1 MKAFDLLGMCLRNL
15 ARRKFRTFLTV
26 TGVVI
31 GTSAIVVMIS
41 LGVGIAEAQDA
52 MFEGFGDLTI
62 INVYSQGSSTES
74 ALDDT
79 AVDSISA
86 MSGVVVAT
94 PFMQYQPDNGYM
106 RITAGRKDRYETG
119 GYMIYG
125 VKPESLTLLGY
136 EIAEGSFLGETDT
149 GRKIAMISGP
159 RFVYDFYDTKRRG
172 QNAYTDWWADPRP
185 DPFFDPL
192 EEENYNLVIDYFGD
206 SDATEPPQ
214 TRFEVQMVGLI
225 DATEED
231 YEKMSSAFI
240 SIDDMK
246 ALQAKFE
253 RDNGIRKD
261 RDEVEQYQ
269 NVKVKV
275 EDVELV
281 SEVQA
286 QIEEMGFYCDSMQQ
300 WRDQLQESTQ
310 QIQLILAVLGG
321 VSLFVAAIS
330 ITNTMIMSVYERTR
344 EIGVMKVLGCLVGNI
359 RTIFLMEAGLIG
371 FLGGVIGNLFS
382 FLLSFL
388 LNTFGGTLGQA
399 LGIGLQEG
407 SSISVIP
414 LWLLLL
420 GLAFAT
426 MIGLVSGFYPAN
438 RAVKISAL
446 EAIRQE

>member
-1 MKAFDLLGMCLRNL
+1 
-15 ARRKFRTFLTV
+15 
-26 TGVVI
+26 
-31 GTSAIVVMIS
+31 MIC
-41 LGVGIAEAQDA
+41 
-52 MFEGFGDLTI
+52 
-62 INVYSQGSSTES
+62 
-74 ALDDT
+74 
-79 AVDSISA
+79 
-86 MSGVVVAT
+86 
-94 PFMQYQPDNGYM
+94 
-106 RITAGRKDRYETG
+106 
-119 GYMIYG
+119 
-125 VKPESLTLLGY
+125 
-136 EIAEGSFLGETDT
+136 
-149 GRKIAMISGP
+149 GP
-159 RFVYDFYDTKRRG
+159 RFVYDFQDTKKRG
-172 QNAYTDWWADPRP
+172 QNSWVDWWAEPRP
-185 DPFFDPL
+185 DPFFQPL
-192 EEENYNLVIDYFGD
+192 EQDVYNLVVDFYD
-206 SDATEPPQ
+206 PNSTEPKR
-214 TRFEVQMVGLI
+214 TAFEAQMVGVI
-225 DATEED
+225 AAGDED
-231 YEKMSSAFI
+231 YEKQSSAFI

-261 RDEVEQYQ
+261 RDAVEQYD

-281 SEVQA
+281 SEVQT
-286 QIEEMGFYCDSMQQ
+286 QIEALGFYCDSMQQ

-359 RTIFLMEAGLIG
+359 RTVFLMEAGLIG

-388 LNTFGGTLGQA
+388 LNPFGGSLGA
-399 LGIGLQEG
+399 MLGIGLQEG
-407 SSISVIP
+407 SAISVIP
-414 LWLLLL
+414 LWLILL

-426 MIGLVSGFYPAN
+426 SIGLVSGFYPAN

>member
-1 MKAFDLLGMCLRNL
+1 MP
-15 ARRKFRTFLTV
+15 
-26 TGVVI
+26 
-31 GTSAIVVMIS
+31 
-41 LGVGIAEAQDA
+41 
-52 MFEGFGDLTI
+52 
-62 INVYSQGSSTES
+62 
-74 ALDDT
+74 
-79 AVDSISA
+79 
-86 MSGVVVAT
+86 GVVVAT
-94 PFMQYQPDNGYM
+94 PFRQYQPDNGYM
-106 RITAGRKDRYETG
+106 RLTAGRKDRYDTG

-125 VKPESLTLLGY
+125 VKPESLISLGY
-136 EIAEGSFLGETDT
+136 AIGEGAFLGEQDT
-149 GRKIAMISGP
+149 GRKIAMICGP
-159 RFVYDFYDTKRRG
+159 RFVYDFQDTKRRG
-172 QNAYTDWWADPRP
+172 QNSWVNFWDEPRP
-185 DPFFDPL
+185 DPFFQPL
-192 EEENYNLVIDYFGD
+192 EQTEYNIAVEYYGGSSGELKQ
-206 SDATEPPQ
+206 S
-214 TRFEVQMVGLI
+214 RFEVEMIGVI

-231 YEKMSSAFI
+231 YEKQSSAFI
-240 SIDDMK
+240 SLDDMK
-246 ALQAKFE
+246 MIQAQFE
-253 RDNGIRKD
+253 KDYNIKKD
-261 RDEVEQYQ
+261 RDAVEQYE

-286 QIEEMGFYCDSMQQ
+286 QIEELGFYCDSMQQ

-310 QIQLILAVLGG
+310 QIQLILAILGG

-359 RTIFLMEAGLIG
+359 RTVFLMEAGLIG

-388 LNTFGGTLGQA
+388 LNTFGGSVGQM

-407 SSISVIP
+407 GSISVIP
-414 LWLLLL
+414 LWLILL

-426 MIGLVSGFYPAN
+426 TIGLVSGFYPAN